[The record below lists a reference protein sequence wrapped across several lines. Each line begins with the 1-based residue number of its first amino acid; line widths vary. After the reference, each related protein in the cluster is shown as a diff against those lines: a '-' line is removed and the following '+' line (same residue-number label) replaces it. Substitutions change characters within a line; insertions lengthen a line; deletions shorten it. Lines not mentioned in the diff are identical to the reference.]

1 MRLRRLVVAAVVVV
15 GCLLPMAPPA
25 EGLFGTA
32 ITAATLSSGALATL
46 GLLGAVGIGVAL
58 KKKFHGGYGGYRSG
72 YGGYNKG
79 HYGGGYGYGKGH
91 GGGYGKGGYG
101 HGKGGYGYGSSSY
114 SGYGSHEV
122 GYGHSGGGYGHSGG
136 GYGHSGG
143 GYGGGYGSG
152 EHGHGQGYGG
162 SGSGYGGSGGGYG
175 GSGGG
180 YGGGFVN
187 GGYGGGF
194 GGGDSFEVGHGG
206 YGGGGSF
213 PVPLGPARRRRDV
226 QNNSSENK
234 DWKKKGDTEELKKI
248 ELKYKEGGEEE
259 EVEEEE
265 VELLLGEDHLGCAR
279 MLVCELASRSPG
291 LLPPPHQAVLSFVR
305 SEGSRNL
312 DMKPGDE
319 RANQSEA
326 ASGMARLWKASEE
339 GRGGAQCSKL
349 YPKCPFTA
357 NGVMEIVREVAE
369 AQ

>member
-1 MRLRRLVVAAVVVV
+1 MGTVEVDMDTVEVVMDTVEADMEVDMVAGSMAMDRGMEDLVVDMGVLEVDTGVPEVDMVV
-15 GCLLPMAPPA
+15 GSLMAGME
-25 EGLFGTA
+25 EGSVGVTA
-32 ITAATLSSGALATL
+32 SRS
-46 GLLGAVGIGVAL
+46 VM
-58 KKKFHGGYGGYRSG
+58 GGMAG
-72 YGGYNKG
+72 
-79 HYGGGYGYGKGH
+79 
-91 GGGYGKGGYG
+91 
-101 HGKGGYGYGSSSY
+101 
-114 SGYGSHEV
+114 
-122 GYGHSGGGYGHSGG
+122 
-136 GYGHSGG
+136 
-143 GYGGGYGSG
+143 
-152 EHGHGQGYGG
+152 
-162 SGSGYGGSGGGYG
+162 
-175 GSGGG
+175 
-180 YGGGFVN
+180 
-187 GGYGGGF
+187 
-194 GGGDSFEVGHGG
+194 
-206 YGGGGSF
+206 
-213 PVPLGPARRRRDV
+213 
-226 QNNSSENK
+226 NNSSENK

-312 DMKPGDE
+312 NMKPGDE